1 MHTLNDLIQLQNV
14 SNESVKVDPFEF
26 YLQYFVAPA
35 PGKSP
40 NILLKSPLHFL
51 SLEIHFP
58 RQEDKI
64 SEDQIGGY
72 RPDPSTIG
80 RWETPNAIQN
90 PVGTC
95 PVSSFFPSSRKL
107 AVK

>member
-40 NILLKSPLHFL
+40 NILLNSPLHFL
-51 SLEIHFP
+51 SLEI
-58 RQEDKI
+58 
-64 SEDQIGGY
+64 
-72 RPDPSTIG
+72 
-80 RWETPNAIQN
+80 QN
-90 PVGTC
+90 Y
-95 PVSSFFPSSRKL
+95 FQKL
-107 AVK
+107 KVKTRF